1 MWNSLSCPPSH
12 CKLTVKLLCP
22 FSNFCFQQHFSGLY
36 LPHLENPPTATDF
49 LGLFSSK
56 KTVGYCAT
64 SIGFGVRQT
73 WQATVCGVARVRH
86 DLATELLPLKF
97 TLEKE
102 MATHSSILAWR
113 IPWAEGP
120 NELQSMGSQRVG
132 HDWVTNTHTH
142 LLKFQLSFYG
152 LCNYGHISFLWAS
165 VSWSV
170 NWQSALQ
177 GCCRA
182 PSVMAE

>member
-1 MWNSLSCPPSH
+1 MWNSLSCPPAH
-12 CKLTVKLLCP
+12 CKLTVKLLCL
-22 FSNFCFQQHFSGLY
+22 FSDFCSRQHFSGLY
-36 LPHLENPPTATDF
+36 PPHLENPLIATDF

-64 SIGFGVRQT
+64 SIGFGVQQT
-73 WQATVCGVARVRH
+73 WQATVCGVVRVRH

-120 NELQSMGSQRVG
+120 NELQSRGSQRVG

-142 LLKFQLSFYG
+142 TCLNSSSPFMGYATMVTYPSSEPQSLD
-152 LCNYGHISFLWAS
+152 LWTDS
-165 VSWSV
+165 
-170 NWQSALQ
+170 QP
-177 GCCRA
+177 CRA
-182 PSVMAE
+182 VAERLV